1 VATDF
6 TAAATR
12 ALEAARLY
20 AGRVDAAQVQP
31 LHLLQGLLEEE
42 EGLAANLL
50 AGAGVKVAILRHN
63 LNCSLPIESEPTSE
77 GLTLSSEVEA
87 IVSQARFLT
96 KDVGGEQAVS
106 GTMLLMSLVRREP
119 ALKQFL
125 ETHGLDTARLERE
138 FHATQ
143 GPPLKL
149 DEELSLEPPRD
160 QIDIARVLDAN
171 FNRAREAIRV
181 VEDYCRFVLDDK
193 FLSSELKQMRHDLAE
208 VVETLPAGL
217 LIASRDTQRDVGTS
231 LSTDREGKRT
241 SPLDVAQTNLKR
253 LQEALRS
260 LEEFAKLQGA
270 ELGRELEAI
279 RYRSYTVERAVL
291 LGVTAHERLAK
302 AQLYLLVTGSQC
314 KSALDWTI
322 QEAVDGGVGIVQL
335 REKELDDRRLLERA
349 RQVRKWTRQ
358 ARVLFIVN
366 DRPDLARLVEADGVH
381 LGQDDMPVKE
391 ARRILGPDALIG
403 VSTHDLQQVRQA
415 VLDGASYIGVGPAFP
430 STTKTFEVLAGL
442 DFVREAL
449 AETTLTAF
457 VIGGINQETIEAV
470 AKAGAKRVAVS
481 AAICQADE
489 PRQVASELLRHL
501 RNKPASE

>member
-1 VATDF
+1 VSSDF
-6 TAAATR
+6 TPAAVRVLKTAQGF
-12 ALEAARLY
+12 ALRSGAA
-20 AGRVDAAQVQP
+20 DVQP
-31 LHLLQGLLEEE
+31 LHLLQGLLLEE
-42 EGLAANLL
+42 EGMAATLL
-50 AGAGVKVAILRHN
+50 ANAGVKVSILRHN
-63 LNCSLPIESEPTSE
+63 LNCTTAFEVENETTSLALNPDS
-77 GLTLSSEVEA
+77 EA
-87 IVSQARFLT
+87 IVRQARFLT

-119 ALKQFL
+119 SLKQFL

-160 QIDIARVLDAN
+160 QIDTARVLDAN

-193 FLSSELKQMRHDLAE
+193 FLSNELKQMRHDLAE
-208 VVETLPAGL
+208 VVETLPASL
-217 LIASRDTQRDVGTS
+217 LIESRETQRDVGTS

-241 SPLDVAQTNLKR
+241 SPLDVARTNLKR

-270 ELGRELEAI
+270 ELGRKLEAI
-279 RYRSYTVERAVL
+279 RYRSYTVERAIV
-291 LGVTAHERLAK
+291 LGVTARERLAK
-302 AQLYLLVTGSQC
+302 VQLYLLVTGSQC
-314 KSALDWTI
+314 KAALDWTV
-322 QEAVDGGVGIVQL
+322 QEAADGGVGIVQL

-349 RQVRKWTRQ
+349 RQVRRWTRK
-358 ARVLFIVN
+358 AGVLFIMN

-381 LGQDDMPVKE
+381 LGQDDLPVKE
-391 ARRILGPDALIG
+391 ARRILWPDALIG

-415 VLDGASYIGVGPAFP
+415 VLDGASYIGVGPAFS
-430 STTKTFEVLAGL
+430 STTKSFAHLAGL
-442 DFVREAL
+442 EFVREAL
-449 AETTLTAF
+449 VETTLPAF

-470 AKAGAKRVAVS
+470 VKAGAKRVAVS

-489 PRQVASELLRHL
+489 PRQVASKLQRLL
-501 RNKPASE
+501 N

>member
-6 TAAATR
+6 TAAASR

-20 AGRVDAAQVQP
+20 AGRVDAGQVQP

-42 EGLAANLL
+42 EGLAAKLL

-63 LNCSLPIESEPTSE
+63 LNCSLSAESEPTSE

-96 KDVGGEQAVS
+96 RDVGGEQAVS

-119 ALKQFL
+119 SLKQFL

-160 QIDIARVLDAN
+160 QIEAARILDAN

-193 FLSSELKQMRHDLAE
+193 FLSNELKQMRHDL
-208 VVETLPAGL
+208 VEIVEALPARL
-217 LIASRDTQRDVGTS
+217 LIESRETQRDVGTS
-231 LSTDREGKRT
+231 LSTDREGKRA
-241 SPLDVAQTNLKR
+241 SPLDVARTNLKR

-270 ELGRELEAI
+270 ELGRKLEAI
-279 RYRSYTVERAVL
+279 RYRSYTVERAIV
-291 LGVTAHERLAK
+291 LGVTARERLAK

-322 QEAVDGGVGIVQL
+322 QEAADGGVGIVQL

-349 RQVRKWTRQ
+349 RQVRRWTRK
-358 ARVLFIVN
+358 AGVLFVMN
-366 DRPDLARLVEADGVH
+366 DRPDIARLVEADGVH
-381 LGQDDMPVKE
+381 LGQEDLQVKE
-391 ARRILGPDALIG
+391 ARRILGPDTLIG
-403 VSTHDLQQVRQA
+403 VSTHNLQQVRQA

-430 STTKTFEVLAGL
+430 STTKTFEHLAGL
-442 DFVREAL
+442 EFVRAAL
-449 AETTLTAF
+449 AETTLPAF
-457 VIGGINQETIEAV
+457 VIGGVNRDTIAEV
-470 AKAGAKRVAVS
+470 VQAGARRIALS

-489 PRQVASELLRHL
+489 PRAAAAELVRQLTHNL
-501 RNKPASE
+501 